1 MYLLKRDWK
10 VEIDRE
16 DVEKTDDV
24 TVIDYNVNS
33 FYYYDGI
40 LSVVN
45 EIYLNLI
52 KTGVNHELL
61 SAIAKIVELLNN
73 LNHFCTKLDN
83 LSNEEKLIEDFM
95 SKFDTFKY
103 KCLSEFDMSNNI
115 KIFKAKNITNEEI
128 NSIKA
133 NYKANFK
140 ETLAEDFVDVR
151 DNYLDYY
158 VSDLDDEGYYEIIS
172 CNTKTKVISVMENS
186 DNKTIINELL
196 KVFRTISSIEKER
209 ISLDK
214 YYFFEITRNGFHRE
228 ILYIINK
235 LLLALNYLF
244 NCSSFRDNQY
254 YIFDKIE
261 IDKRINS
268 DLNKYLEH
276 AKIIAFNQTSSKF

>member
-16 DVEKTDDV
+16 EVEKTDDI
-24 TVIDYNVNS
+24 TIIDYNVNS
-33 FYYYDGI
+33 FYYYDGL
-40 LSVVN
+40 LSLIN

-52 KTGVNHELL
+52 KTNVNHGLL

-83 LSNEEKLIEDFM
+83 LSNEEKLIYDFM

-103 KCLSEFDMSNNI
+103 KNLSEFDMSNNI

-128 NSIKA
+128 NSI
-133 NYKANFK
+133 KANFK

-158 VSDLDDEGYYEIIS
+158 VSDLDDEGFYQIIS
-172 CNTKTKVISVMENS
+172 CTTKTKVISVMENS
-186 DNKTIINELL
+186 YNKTILDELL
-196 KVFRTISSIEKER
+196 NVFRAISSIKKER
-209 ISLDK
+209 MSLDK

-235 LLLALNYLF
+235 LLLDLNYLF
-244 NCSSFRDNQY
+244 NCSSFRDNEY
-254 YIFDKIE
+254 YIFDEVE
-261 IDKRINS
+261 IDKRINF
-268 DLNKYLEH
+268 DLDKALEH
-276 AKIIAFNQTSSKF
+276 AKNIALNQTSSKF